1 MYNMT
6 CVIVIQRKCRLAIL
20 MRNQPMLN
28 DHNDVVRI
36 MYYVCFVYK
45 VLDLWVISTSHMVL

>member
-45 VLDLWVISTSHMVL
+45 VLDL